1 MDAGNLNELL
11 SNKVSHCT
19 CDTFA
24 QYEKIVL
31 IFKELS
37 NFLILLEELRLE
49 GMLESQRQASYI
61 VDYLL
66 SLTDYQ
72 ILLLHA
78 FNFLLRL
85 LVRKPQGYEGDADHL
100 RDETLDIAVAVAR
113 FLVQTDVLLD
123 ELRTE
128 FLIFI
133 AFIVKHLHLLGL
145 SFFLNL
151 VYNLCDR

>member
-1 MDAGNLNELL
+1 MPEFCTRICFCVDLGNLNELL
-11 SNKVSHCT
+11 GNKVGHCT

-37 NFLILLEELRLE
+37 DIFVLLYELRLE
-49 GMLESQRQASYI
+49 GVLESQGQASYI

-78 FNFLLRL
+78 FNFLLR
-85 LVRKPQGYEGDADHL
+85 
-100 RDETLDIAVAVAR
+100 
-113 FLVQTDVLLD
+113 FLVG
-123 ELRTE
+123 EP
-128 FLIFI
+128 
-133 AFIVKHLHLLGL
+133 
-145 SFFLNL
+145 
-151 VYNLCDR
+151 